1 MKKLVFIIFLLLSG
15 LHSYAQKSYLY
26 LLAQN
31 SSGCR
36 ISNDIPSELEGV
48 FGDDRYANMDNMEL
62 LSILSGYGYYVEQ
75 MRVEAYYKRHDYF
88 TFLLSENNNQFVET
102 KSYILL
108 VHQYSNYYFD
118 LYGNLP
124 NGIKNHYSIIDDKRE
139 VGDLL
144 NELSDQGYSLDF
156 FSGNDGSNSFLL
168 SKTSSGN
175 GSSVRGVKTDNNEV
189 TEKARYNLKG
199 EPVITSYKGTQIIVY
214 SDYSTKVVNVK

>member
-15 LHSYAQKSYLY
+15 LHSYAQKSYIY
-26 LLAQN
+26 II
-31 SSGCR
+31 SGTTYGA
-36 ISNDIPSELEGV
+36 SLFGDVPSEIDL
-48 FGDDRYANMDNMEL
+48 DNEDMWFYNI
-62 LSILSGYGYYVEQ
+62 LSILSAYGFSVEE
-75 MRVEAYYKRHDYF
+75 MSSAVYADRIGNIS
-88 TFLLSENNNQFVET
+88 FLLSKSNDQLPET

-108 VHQYSNYYFD
+108 VDGYSSHKMD

-124 NGIKNHYSIIDDKRE
+124 DELKGHYSTTYMP
-139 VGDLL
+139 GDLNAGDVMNIL
-144 NELSDQGYSLDF
+144 VDKGYSVEKF
-156 FSGNDGSNSFLL
+156 CGNHLFNSFLF

-199 EPVITSYKGTQIIVY
+199 NPVSTSYKGTQIIVY